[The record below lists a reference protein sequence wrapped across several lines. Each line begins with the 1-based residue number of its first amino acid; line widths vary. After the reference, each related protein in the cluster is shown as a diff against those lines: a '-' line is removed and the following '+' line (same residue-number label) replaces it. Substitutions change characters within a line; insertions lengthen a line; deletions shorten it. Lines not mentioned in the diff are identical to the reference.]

1 MHQKNERQ
9 NFKIF
14 LDNQIKQK
22 EQFTKAELEQN
33 KNDFNSMLNNLEDSD
48 KKDKFNI
55 QLKRQRLRDMNNEIL
70 SQNQLRNQIQQKF
83 QRKLLRQELDDAIK
97 EKKSYENS
105 IQSELVMVQKVWYSS
120 QPFINI
126 KTLAK
131 TRTNERH
138 PKRDR
143 DEQKAKNA

>member
-105 IQSELVMVQKVWYSS
+105 IQSELVMVQKVCISY
-120 QPFINI
+120 
-126 KTLAK
+126 
-131 TRTNERH
+131 
-138 PKRDR
+138 
-143 DEQKAKNA
+143 